1 MHSGMVLIWIGA
13 LLIVAGIVLAAGQVL
28 WKGRLSDPHG
38 TGSTGN
44 NVTLEPRERARAL
57 HPRHHWP
64 SIILVALGIVVL
76 LAETA
81 V

>member
-13 LLIVAGIVLAAGQVL
+13 LLIVGGIVLAAGRVL
-28 WKGRLSDPHG
+28 WKGRLSDPHRI
-38 TGSTGN
+38 GSTGSG
-44 NVTLEPRERARAL
+44 VTLEPRERIRAL
-57 HPRHHWP
+57 HPKHHWP
-64 SIILVALGIVVL
+64 SIALVALGIILL